1 MGLTSGAVDT
11 VGGGERTSGLTSI
24 LVSIE
29 SIESDER
36 GVAGVSNEEVRFM
49 TLPMRDRMLPFF
61 SFEVEIEA
69 VSESR
74 SDEFF
79 FTAGG
84 VVGGGVAGG
93 GGELDVDLMLAFEG
107 TSIEGVRFMAFPM
120 RDHLPCLGGLLF
132 MVVVFYVK

>member
-11 VGGGERTSGLTSI
+11 VGGGERTAGLTSI

-29 SIESDER
+29 SIEPDER
-36 GVAGVSNEEVRFM
+36 GVAGVSIEEVRLM
-49 TLPMRDRMLPFF
+49 ALPMRDRMLPFF
-61 SFEVEIEA
+61 SFEVAMEA

-74 SDEFF
+74 SDEILA
-79 FTAGG
+79 AGG

-93 GGELDVDLMLAFEG
+93 GGEPDLDLMLAFEG
-107 TSIEGVRFMAFPM
+107 TNIEGVRFMAFPM
-120 RDHLPCLGGLLF
+120 RDHLPCLGGVLL

>member
-1 MGLTSGAVDT
+1 MGLTAGAVDT
-11 VGGGERTSGLTSI
+11 VGGGERTAGLTSI

-29 SIESDER
+29 SIEPDER

-49 TLPMRDRMLPFF
+49 ALPMRDRMLPFF
-61 SFEVEIEA
+61 SFEVAIEA

-74 SDEFF
+74 SDEVFV
-79 FTAGG
+79 AGG

-93 GGELDVDLMLAFEG
+93 GGEPDLDLMLAFEG

-120 RDHLPCLGGLLF
+120 RDHLPCLGGLLL